1 MSVAY
6 HPSFLRSYSTHPHTI
21 PSHTVDTRARVC
33 DAGPSMMTISEDKE
47 LLSDH
52 RSQAFERC
60 WFREMN
66 SMGTGYQWCYQIRFA
81 DGTLRTIRGLV

>member
-1 MSVAY
+1 
-6 HPSFLRSYSTHPHTI
+6 
-21 PSHTVDTRARVC
+21 
-33 DAGPSMMTISEDKE
+33 MMTISEDKE